1 MRKLSNACGV
11 TLVEMMTIAVLI
23 GIISAMAMP
32 HFDATIK
39 RLKFRTI
46 ARHMLSDLRLAR
58 SLAISNKQQI
68 GVCFNADLHRM
79 TLFLDRQ
86 NPTSFSFET
95 GDSVIKVDS
104 LPRDFVYC
112 NTTFGNPSIV
122 YRPNGSASSTGY
134 LHFMAY
140 DNSDYMFI
148 GSLDVLASTG
158 RTKMGQLY
166 MY

>member
-1 MRKLSNACGV
+1 MRKLFNVRGV

-23 GIISAMAMP
+23 GIVSSMAMP

-39 RLKFRTI
+39 RLKFRI
-46 ARHMLSDLRLAR
+46 AARHMLSDLRLAR
-58 SLAISNKQQI
+58 SLAVSNKQQF
-68 GVCFNADLHRM
+68 GVCFNADSRKM
-79 TLFLDRQ
+79 TIFMDSH

-95 GDSVIKVDS
+95 GDSVIKIDT

-112 NTTFGNPSIV
+112 NTTFGNASIV
-122 YRPNGSASSTGY
+122 YRPNGSASSTGFLY
-134 LHFMAY
+134 FMAY